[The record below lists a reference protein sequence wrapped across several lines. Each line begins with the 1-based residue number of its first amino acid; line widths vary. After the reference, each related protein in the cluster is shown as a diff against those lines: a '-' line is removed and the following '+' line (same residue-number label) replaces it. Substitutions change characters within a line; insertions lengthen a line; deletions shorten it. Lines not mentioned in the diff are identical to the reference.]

1 MNVVTQSA
9 AARSQAPDP
18 WFEAMFEGAAT
29 GIAICQF
36 DGRILDAN
44 PALCT
49 MLGYSRHELAG
60 AHARELCPEICPE
73 PCPELRPELERGLS
87 PENTGHASIAGPSP
101 VERSPVEQKL
111 YELM

>member
-18 WFEAMFEGAAT
+18 WFEAMFEGAAI
-29 GIAICQF
+29 GIAICQL

-44 PALCT
+44 PALCR

-60 AHARELCPEICPE
+60 AHARALCSEICPE
-73 PCPELRPELERGLS
+73 PCPELRPELDRALH
-87 PENTGHASIAGPSP
+87 PESTRQASIGGPSP
-101 VERSPVEQKL
+101 VKRYPDEQKL
-111 YELM
+111 HE